1 MFRRGLPINPKL
13 LGLFV
18 IAVSVAALALAFVSH
33 KGLPGRSYS
42 YATLAFERVP
52 PSLREGTEVRVR
64 GQRVG
69 QVHDVSFE
77 DGPRIEVQLPGGF
90 DIYKDATARI
100 RSRSLLGQKY
110 VQIDP
115 GTPGAGALGDGVLGP
130 DRTTTVVDIVDLVD
144 TFDDETRKALHTA
157 LLAAGNG
164 FAGRGPDLNDLIAA
178 SPDLLADLNLTG
190 RTLTAE
196 ETQLVAFLATAE
208 RLSGRFNGREAELE
222 RLIGQMGDTLL
233 AVAADD
239 GRPLAETVKKLPSTL
254 DALTPALSDLGKA
267 AAALGPAVHDLGPSA
282 ATLGAVSLTDSDFR
296 AALRESV
303 PVLAKVPPVS
313 ELSGPALFALTGTF
327 NDARPLAPALGK
339 TFEEAAKQLAILAPY
354 APDLDLLLDGL
365 RDAFAE
371 GDVNGK
377 YLRVASIFAALN
389 QAGNRNPYPEPG
401 EAATDASRYTPVG
414 TP

>member
-13 LGLFV
+13 LGVAV
-18 IAVSVAALALAFVSH
+18 IAVSMAALALAFVSH

-42 YATLAFERVP
+42 YATLVFEEVP

-69 QVHDVSFE
+69 QVHDVTFK
-77 DGPRIEVQLPGGF
+77 DGPHLRVQLPGGF

-115 GTPGAGALGDGVLGP
+115 GTPAAGELGDAVLGA

-157 LLAAGNG
+157 LLEAGTG

-222 RLIGQMGDTLL
+222 RLIRQMGDTLL
-233 AVAADD
+233 AVATDE
-239 GRPLAETVKKLPSTL
+239 GRPLGDAVKKLPSTL

-267 AAALGPAVHDLGPSA
+267 AAALGPAVEDLGPSA
-282 ATLGAVSLTDSDFR
+282 AALGAVTPDFR

-303 PVLAKVPPVS
+303 PVLGKVPPVS
-313 ELSGPALFALTGTF
+313 EQSIPALSALTGTF

-339 TFEEAAKQLAILAPY
+339 TFEEAARQLTILAPY
-354 APDLDLLLDGL
+354 APDLHLLLSGL

-371 GDVNGK
+371 GLDAERK

-401 EAATDASRYTPVG
+401 EAATDGSRYTLVG
-414 TP
+414 P

>member
-13 LGLFV
+13 IGLV
-18 IAVSVAALALAFVSH
+18 VVAVSVASLAFAFVSH
-33 KGLPGRSYS
+33 KGLPGRHYS
-42 YATLAFERVP
+42 YATLAFEQVP
-52 PSLREGTEVRVR
+52 PSFRDGTEVRVR

-69 QVHDVSFE
+69 QVHHVSF
-77 DGPRIEVQLPGGF
+77 DNGPRVEVQLPGGF
-90 DIYKDATARI
+90 DLYRDASARI

-110 VQIDP
+110 LQIDP
-115 GTPGAGALGDGVLGP
+115 GTPGAGKLGDAVLP
-130 DRTTTVVDIVDLVD
+130 ADHTATVVDIVDLVD

-157 LLAAGNG
+157 LLNVGIGAAGH
-164 FAGRGPDLNDLIAA
+164 GPDLNDLIAA

-208 RLSGRFNGREAELE
+208 RLSGRFNGREKELE
-222 RLIGQMGDTLL
+222 ALIHQMGDTLL

-239 GRPLAETVKKLPSTL
+239 GRPLADTVKKLPSTL
-254 DALTPALSDLGKA
+254 DAVTPALSDLGKA

-282 ATLGAVSLTDSDFR
+282 ATLGAVTPDFR

-303 PVLAKVPPVS
+303 PVLGKVPPVS
-313 ELSGPALFALTGTF
+313 ELAGPALFALTGTF

-339 TFEEAAKQLAILAPY
+339 TFEEAAHQLAILAPY
-354 APDLDLLLDGL
+354 APELDLLLDGL

-371 GDVNGK
+371 GDANGK
-377 YLRVASIFAALN
+377 YLRVASIFAAIN
-389 QAGNRNPYPEPG
+389 QAGNRNPYPGPG
-401 EAATDASRYTPVG
+401 EAATDGSRYTPVG
-414 TP
+414 SP

>member
-13 LGLFV
+13 LGVAV
-18 IAVSVAALALAFVSH
+18 IAVSVASLALAFVSH
-33 KGLPGRSYS
+33 KGLPFRSYS
-42 YATLAFERVP
+42 YATLAFEEVP

-77 DGPRIEVQLPGGF
+77 SGPRLKVQLPDGF
-90 DIYKDATARI
+90 DMYKDATARI

-115 GTPGAGALGDGVLGP
+115 GTPAAGELGDAVLGA

-164 FAGRGPDLNDLIAA
+164 SAGRGPDLNDLIAA

-196 ETQLVAFLATAE
+196 ETRLVAFLATAE

-222 RLIGQMGDTLL
+222 RLIGQMGDTML
-233 AVAADD
+233 AVATDE
-239 GRPLAETVKKLPSTL
+239 GRPLADTVKKLPSTL
-254 DALTPALSDLGKA
+254 DALTPALADLGKA
-267 AAALGPAVHDLGPSA
+267 AAVLGPAVEDLGPSA
-282 ATLGAVSLTDSDFR
+282 AALGAVTPDFR

-339 TFEEAAKQLAILAPY
+339 TFEEAAGQLAILAPY
-354 APDLDLLLDGL
+354 APDLDLLLSGL

-371 GDVNGK
+371 GLDADRK
-377 YLRVASIFAALN
+377 YLRVASIFAAIN

-401 EAATDASRYTPVG
+401 EAATDGSRYTPVG
-414 TP
+414 SP

>member
-1 MFRRGLPINPKL
+1 M
-13 LGLFV
+13 
-18 IAVSVAALALAFVSH
+18 
-33 KGLPGRSYS
+33 
-42 YATLAFERVP
+42 P
-52 PSLREGTEVRVR
+52 PSLRDGTEVRVR

-69 QVHDVSFE
+69 QVHHVSFAN
-77 DGPRIEVQLPGGF
+77 GPRVEVQLPGGF
-90 DIYKDATARI
+90 DLYQDATARI

-115 GTPGAGALGDGVLGP
+115 GTPATGELGDAVLGP
-130 DRTTTVVDIVDLVD
+130 ERTTTVVDIVDLVD

-178 SPDLLADLNLTG
+178 SPDLLADLNLIG

-196 ETQLVAFLATAE
+196 ETRLVAFLATAE

-222 RLIGQMGDTLL
+222 GLIRQMGDTLL
-233 AVAADD
+233 AVATDG
-239 GRPLAETVKKLPSTL
+239 GRPLADTVKKLPSTL
-254 DALTPALSDLGKA
+254 DALTPALSDLEKA

-282 ATLGAVSLTDSDFR
+282 AALGAVSKPTADFR

-303 PVLAKVPPVS
+303 PVLGKVAPVS
-313 ELSGPALFALTGTF
+313 ELAGPALFALTGTF

-339 TFEEAAKQLAILAPY
+339 TFEEAATQLAILAPY

-389 QAGNRNPYPEPG
+389 QAGNRNPYPNPG

-414 TP
+414 SP